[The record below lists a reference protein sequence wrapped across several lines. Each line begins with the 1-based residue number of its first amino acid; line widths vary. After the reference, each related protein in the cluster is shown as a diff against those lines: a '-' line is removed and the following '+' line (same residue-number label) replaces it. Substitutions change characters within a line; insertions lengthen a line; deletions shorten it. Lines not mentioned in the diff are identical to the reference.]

1 MIRPEFFLLML
12 ISTAVYKNNIVLP
25 KHFDNYDANWEIYMG
40 SLDYLFYTVWKERW
54 LIENKRDTSS
64 SNRFYQKKKH
74 QILALKVFACHIVQP
89 LIDASIQGLFM
100 KGMPSYCMVIEER
113 VSKIEVEIL
122 APAPKIA

>member
-1 MIRPEFFLLML
+1 MSLKLAEGVHPCFFLPPPPPLPSHPSTPTL
-12 ISTAVYKNNIVLP
+12 LGAVSLKAPQVIGTAVCSTKLCL
-25 KHFDNYDANWEIYMG
+25 K
-40 SLDYLFYTVWKERW
+40 
-54 LIENKRDTSS
+54 
-64 SNRFYQKKKH
+64 KKKH